1 MTDTIAA
8 ISTALTNAG
17 IGIVRISG
25 EEAVAVADRIFRTPS
40 GKKLADCPTH
50 TIHYGH
56 AYDGDEVIDE
66 VLAMLMRK
74 PHSYTTEDTVE
85 INCHGGVYVVK
96 RVLSAALKAGARL
109 AEPGEFTR
117 KAFVNGRM
125 DLSQAEAV
133 MELIR
138 SENDYALSAS
148 IGQLRGDF
156 SEEIRRL
163 RSEILYQ
170 MARIESALDDPEHYT
185 LDDGLETL
193 LPEIKRWREELSA
206 LIDSY
211 ENGRQR
217 TEGIRTVILG
227 KPNAGKSSILNLLAG
242 EERAIVTEV
251 PGTTRDVLEE
261 AVLLN
266 GISLKILDTAG
277 IRDTQDPVEQIGV
290 KRALQ
295 SAESADLIL
304 LIADMDAGIDEED
317 LKIARAAEGKPVI
330 VLFNKSDLMTDK
342 RDPEIRAEEMLAL
355 LPEALRREPPILF
368 SATERTGLAE
378 LTGRIEEKFF
388 SGKVKYNDQIVVM
401 NIRHRNL
408 CEEAW
413 KSLGLV
419 EESVENRLPED
430 FYSIDLMDAYEK
442 LGLIIGEEVEDD
454 LADEIFSKFC
464 MGK

>member
-96 RVLSAALKAGARL
+96 RVLSAALKAGASL

-138 SENDYALSAS
+138 SENAYALSAA
-148 IGQLRGDF
+148 IGQRRGDF